1 LDTKP
6 FLQSIEPLVRGQ
18 FSFPRWQRWLERI
31 GILPS
36 SDPCPSVQG
45 MASPKKLRLLQLA
58 GAALPRDGSELYFE
72 VGTFQGKSLI
82 AAMRGHA
89 HARAVACDN
98 FSLFDDPH
106 EPRNQ
111 KALEANLRDYG
122 LEHRVTFFNRDFRD
136 VIQDWPSLGLPP
148 VGCYFYDGAHDEDS
162 QYRGIRDAEPLLADE
177 ALVLVDDWRFA
188 PDSDSRAEAGTRRAM
203 AACPRTSRPAQRRL
217 GTMVERPRRA
227 RVQKKARP
235 NRIRQP
241 VTARPKDPACP

>member
-1 LDTKP
+1 
-6 FLQSIEPLVRGQ
+6 
-18 FSFPRWQRWLERI
+18 
-31 GILPS
+31 
-36 SDPCPSVQG
+36 

-203 AACPRTSRPAQRRL
+203 ADSRHEWRLVHELPARHNGDLEQWWNGLAVLVFRRKP
-217 GTMVERPRRA
+217 GQTGSGSP
-227 RVQKKARP
+227 
-235 NRIRQP
+235 
-241 VTARPKDPACP
+241 